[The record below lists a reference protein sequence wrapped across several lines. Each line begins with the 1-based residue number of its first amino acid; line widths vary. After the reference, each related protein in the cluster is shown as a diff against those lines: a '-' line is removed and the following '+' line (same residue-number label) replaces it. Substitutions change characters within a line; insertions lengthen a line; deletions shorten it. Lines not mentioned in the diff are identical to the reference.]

1 MTLLFELFMIHV
13 VSFSK
18 VISIVIE
25 FVERVFSSVL
35 SFYFFCRKKCKFS
48 FLFLEIDSSFDKHQD
63 NSVSVK
69 RFLEVFNGRWCGWR
83 ADECVTIDE
92 GQCYVKTV
100 DCVIGCWL
108 VEPLHHRTCDRID
121 EPYNCL
127 IFSYQDQKAFL
138 LWSRVFLTEI

>member
-18 VISIVIE
+18 VIIIVIE
-25 FVERVFSSVL
+25 FVERILFIL
-35 SFYFFCRKKCKFS
+35 SFHFFCRKKCKFS
-48 FLFLEIDSSFDKHQD
+48 FLFLEIDSSFDKHQE